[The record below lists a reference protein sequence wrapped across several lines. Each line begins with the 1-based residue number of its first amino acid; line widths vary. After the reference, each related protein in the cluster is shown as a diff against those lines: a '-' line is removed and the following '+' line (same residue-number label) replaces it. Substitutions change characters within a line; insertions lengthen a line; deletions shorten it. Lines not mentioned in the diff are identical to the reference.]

1 MKHII
6 NHCSV
11 PFMAIVALLAGSV
24 CHAVPVV
31 SLNPSN
37 ATFLAGSSVFVDV
50 LISGVPAGDDVAAY
64 DLDVTYD
71 GALLSQVDIAF
82 DSFLGNAALFEV
94 LESKTGVNTAPGV
107 VDFAALSLLSDAD
120 LLVLQ
125 SPQNGAFRLATLK
138 FQALRDGQSDF
149 ALVYGPGNDVKCAN
163 NQVCVPSVPEP
174 AVSWLFGLGLT
185 LLLFQAKARAKAV

>member
-138 FQALRDGQSDF
+138 FQALRDGQ
-149 ALVYGPGNDVKCAN
+149 
-163 NQVCVPSVPEP
+163 
-174 AVSWLFGLGLT
+174 FGLRPGIRPR
-185 LLLFQAKARAKAV
+185 QRREMRQ